1 MVFLERRG
9 LQIIVKPLPCG
20 MQNSLLFLFI
30 LVAGLARGQ
39 QLPENDP
46 TRDNTF
52 ITVEQMPQFPGGQDS
67 LLSFIRQN
75 LNYPEKASD
84 KGIQGKV
91 LVSFIVD
98 KSGKVRDVELK
109 RGVDPLLDAE
119 ALRVIRL
126 LPHWVPGMQDG
137 KAVNVSY
144 VLPLNFKLDL

>member
-1 MVFLERRG
+1 
-9 LQIIVKPLPCG
+9 

-39 QLPENDP
+39 QLSENDP

-75 LNYPEKASD
+75 LIYPEKASD

-109 RGVDPLLDAE
+109 RGVDPLLDTE

-126 LPHWVPGMQDG
+126 FPHWVPGMQDG

>member
-1 MVFLERRG
+1 
-9 LQIIVKPLPCG
+9 

-75 LNYPEKASD
+75 LIYPEKASD

>member
-1 MVFLERRG
+1 
-9 LQIIVKPLPCG
+9 